1 MDVFALTR
9 AFIDIESVTGNELA
23 IGQYFHDYLKPLADK
38 HGGQAER
45 IEVEKD
51 RYNVYAHWGR
61 PEIVFSTHLDTVP
74 PFIPSKEDDEFVW
87 GRGACDTK
95 GISASMITASEALL
109 EEGVR
114 DFAMLFVVGE
124 EVDGIGAHFANAH
137 SPGPKYL
144 INGEPT
150 ENKLALGS
158 KGNLRI
164 EIEAK
169 GKMAHS
175 AYAELGDSAINKLLD
190 NLERLRNLELPVDP
204 VLGDSTCSIG
214 LISGGR
220 AANVIPDHASATAVV
235 RVVSDMDEAIEQID
249 AVFDDRVTVSYPV
262 RTPRDPHEVRARFRD
277 DRRQVHNRYPQ
288 ADQLGPAATARA
300 RNDSRCAYRRRAG
313 SQEATH
319 RGRGTFPEPRQ
330 ATQDGK
336 LNRCISFPAS
346 VAGGRKPLWN
356 EE

>member
-74 PFIPSKEDDEFVW
+74 PFIPSKEDGEFVW

-95 GISASMITASEALL
+95 GISASMIKASEALL

-164 EIEAK
+164 EIEAN

-249 AVFDDRVTVSYPV
+249 AVFDDRVAVSYPV
-262 RTPRDPHEVRARFRD
+262 RTPAIRMKSVSGFETTVVKYTTDIPKLTNWG
-277 DRRQVHNRYPQ
+277 QPLL
-288 ADQLGPAATARA
+288 LGPGTIHVAHTAEERVPKKQLVEA
-300 RNDSRCAYRRRAG
+300 VELFRNLVK
-313 SQEATH
+313 QLKT
-319 RGRGTFPEPRQ
+319 T
-330 ATQDGK
+330 
-336 LNRCISFPAS
+336 N
-346 VAGGRKPLWN
+346 
-356 EE
+356 